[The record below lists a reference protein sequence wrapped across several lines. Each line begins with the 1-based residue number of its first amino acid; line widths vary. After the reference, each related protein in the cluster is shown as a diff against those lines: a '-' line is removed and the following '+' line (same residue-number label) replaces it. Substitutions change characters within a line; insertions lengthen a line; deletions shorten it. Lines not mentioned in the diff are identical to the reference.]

1 MLKLKLKTTVCILF
15 ALCVATATADEFLGG
30 IVVGILNNNLYNMF
44 DKIEANNIAD
54 YEKNHGICLNTK
66 TTPFVKEMIYQQCY
80 DETQTNIKHHYTDT
94 EKQPEFAGRFI
105 GLLTVIIIASFSK
118 DDERNP
124 NHNHGADFIS
134 GIIIG
139 TTYDMIMSSINN
151 D

>member
-15 ALCVATATADEFLGG
+15 ALCVATASADEFLGG

-66 TTPFVKEMIYQQCY
+66 TSPFVKEMIYQQCY
-80 DETQTNIKHHYTDT
+80 DENQSNTN
-94 EKQPEFAGRFI
+94 QPEFAGRFI

-139 TTYDMIMSSINN
+139 TTFDMIMSSIN
-151 D
+151 DD